1 MADIK
6 LSHKFLSVFVCLA
19 LILSAFFISPSFV
32 SAEDVKLGY
41 VNGVNVHVRKGA
53 GTNYESVTQLSH
65 VQLEIIGSAK
75 DSSGAEWKKIR
86 YGTIE
91 GYMHGQYVDI
101 IEIKPDATFEEQLAQ
116 FPEDFKEPLRVLHTM
131 YPNWKFV
138 ADKLSVTFDEALN
151 AENAFPK
158 KLVPASYSHS
168 LKSMGKNA
176 YNWTTN
182 TWAQNA
188 GSWVGASKELIAYFM
203 DPRNFLNTTDIW
215 MFATLSFDRTSQT
228 REGVE
233 AIVADTFLANGF
245 ADKSDYNGSYI
256 DIIMEAA
263 AQSDVSPY
271 MIASTIKQEQGTEGT
286 SSLISGTYTGYQGY
300 YNFFNFGASGSSE
313 ADVIKNGL
321 TYAKNNGWTSRSKAI
336 IGGAKKISGN
346 YFSKGQNTYY
356 YKNFDVK
363 SGKFSFQYAQ
373 NIYDSKNSSAS
384 LRKIYISQTDSAL
397 TFNIPIYKNMWE
409 TAPAKPE
416 ENSKVNN
423 YYFKTLS
430 VSGFDM
436 YTQSYSL
443 NVSGNTTLT
452 YTLPA
457 GATYT
462 GSASYTLQKG
472 SNTITL
478 PVKAETGAVNN
489 YTLKITASNACTL
502 TVGAQTGNAPT
513 VMLGDPNND
522 GKING
527 IDSALIRLHIL
538 GRKKLDEKG
547 KLGADVNKDGAING
561 IDSALVRLHILGRK
575 TIKQ

>member
-19 LILSAFFISPSFV
+19 LIVSALFISPPFV

-41 VNGVNVHVRKGA
+41 VNGVNVYVRKGA
-53 GTNYESVTQLSH
+53 GINYDSVTQLSH
-65 VQLEIIGSAK
+65 VQVEIIGSAK

-86 YGTIE
+86 YGGIE
-91 GYMHGQYVDI
+91 GYMHGQYVQI
-101 IEIKPDATFEEQLAQ
+101 LEVKPDATFEEQLAQ
-116 FPEDFKEPLRVLHTM
+116 FPEDFKEPLRLLHSM

-151 AENAFPK
+151 AESVFPK
-158 KLVPASYSHS
+158 KLVPASYPNS
-168 LKSMGKNA
+168 LKSMGKDA
-176 YNWTTN
+176 YNWTTH

-188 GSWVGASKELIAYFM
+188 GNWVGASKELIAYFM

-245 ADKSDYNGSYI
+245 EDKSDYNGSYI

-443 NVSGNTTLT
+443 NVSGNTSLT

-457 GATYT
+457 GAAYT
-462 GSASYTLQKG
+462 GSASYALQKG
-472 SNTITL
+472 SNTVTL
-478 PVKAETGAVNN
+478 PVKAETGVVNN
-489 YTLKITASNACTL
+489 YTLKITAANACTL
-502 TVGAQTGNAPT
+502 TVGVQGNST
-513 VMLGDPNND
+513 SVVLGDTNGDGKVSIVDLANVQKHLLKIITLSGNNLTGADTNRD
-522 GKING
+522 GKISIVDLANVQKHLLK
-527 IDSALIRLHIL
+527 IITL
-538 GRKKLDEKG
+538 K
-547 KLGADVNKDGAING
+547 
-561 IDSALVRLHILGRK
+561 
-575 TIKQ
+575 

>member
-19 LILSAFFISPSFV
+19 LIVSAFFISPSFV

-41 VNGVNVHVRKGA
+41 VNGVNVYVRKGA
-53 GTNYESVTQLSH
+53 GTNYDSVTQLSH
-65 VQLEIIGSAK
+65 VQVEIIGSAK

-86 YGTIE
+86 YGGIE
-91 GYMHGQYVDI
+91 GYMHGQYVQI
-101 IEIKPDATFEEQLAQ
+101 LEVKPDATFEEQLAQ

-233 AIVADTFLANGF
+233 AIVANTFLANGF

-443 NVSGNTTLT
+443 NVSGNTSLT

-462 GSASYTLQKG
+462 GSASYALQKG
-472 SNTITL
+472 SNTVTL

-489 YTLKITASNACTL
+489 YTLKITAANACTL
-502 TVGAQTGNAPT
+502 TVGVQTGNAPT